1 MNFEQWAIAVIL
13 PVMLVAYASERFRIE
28 MVAMTGLAAA
38 YLAGVVPVQDVF
50 AGFASPAVIT
60 VVEVLLI
67 VSALSRARVV
77 DNFARRLILH
87 TRNETAVIG
96 ILCVTAAFV
105 SVFMNNIGALAL
117 IFPVALSVCRRLE
130 IPPARLLMPLSF
142 ATLLGGTCSLTGTPA
157 NLVVNQWKIAE
168 TGGSFGYF
176 ELALV
181 GGPVTLGGLAWIIL
195 AARRFFDAPE
205 TRAHATA
212 AAGPHEFLAEAV
224 IAPGSTLIGLHLP
237 DVERRYDVRIH
248 DVMRHGAHVFARRGG
263 IVLTDGDV
271 ILMEAESTRFE
282 QMGEERL
289 VADRTPEAPAERVEV
304 VVLPD
309 SLLLGSRIDDIEAF
323 ARHGVTVLGLASRRR
338 RIEGRFGDLQ
348 IGLGDVLILAGE
360 REALAEVLA
369 DCGLL
374 ELSAR
379 RPIRSGVRAV
389 PAVMFFTMG
398 ILLTAFEVVP
408 AQLAFGAVV
417 IAMIATGN
425 LNLRTALQ
433 DLNWSIVILLGCMI
447 PLGMAVEETGAAR
460 VLADGIIEYLPTT
473 SPLAVAGLVLLLTV
487 SITPFI
493 DNVSTAAIIS
503 PIAASL
509 AARTGM
515 AIEPLL
521 MAVAVGASL
530 DFLTPFGHHNNAVVM
545 GAGGY
550 RFSDFSRFGAPLLA
564 LSLAIAMAMLSWIV
578 LRPALQ

>member
-13 PVMLVAYASERFRIE
+13 PVMLIAYSSERFRIE
-28 MVAMTGLAAA
+28 LVAMTGLAAA

-50 AGFASPAVIT
+50 SGFASPAVIT

-67 VSALSRARVV
+67 VSALSRTRVV
-77 DNFARRLILH
+77 DSFARRLILR

-117 IFPVALSVCRRLE
+117 IFPVALSVCTRLE

-181 GGPVTLGGLAWIIL
+181 GGPVALGGLAWIIL

-205 TRAHATA
+205 TGAHAAA
-212 AAGPHEFLAEAV
+212 AAGPNEFLAEAV
-224 IAPGSTLIGLHLP
+224 IAPGSALIGLHLP
-237 DVERRYDVRIH
+237 EAERRYDVRIH
-248 DVMRHGAHVFARRGG
+248 DVMRHDAHVFARRGDIMLAEG
-263 IVLTDGDV
+263 DIV
-271 ILMEAESTRFE
+271 LMEAEPARLE
-282 QMGEERL
+282 QLGEEGL
-289 VADRTPEAPAERVEV
+289 VAGEAAIGSTERVEV
-304 VVLPD
+304 VVMPD
-309 SLLLGSRIDDIEAF
+309 SLLLGSRIDDVEAF
-323 ARHGVTVLGLASRRR
+323 ARHGLTVLGLASRRR
-338 RIEGRFGDLQ
+338 RIEGCFGDLQ
-348 IGLGDVLILAGE
+348 IGLGDVLMLAGT
-360 REALAEVLA
+360 REALAEALA

-374 ELSAR
+374 ALSAR
-379 RPIRSGVRAV
+379 RPGRPAARAA
-389 PAVMFFTMG
+389 PAVAFFAAG
-398 ILLTAFEVVP
+398 ILLTAFEIVP

-417 IAMIATGN
+417 IAMIVAGN
-425 LNLRTALQ
+425 LNLRDALQ
-433 DLNWSIVILLGCMI
+433 DLNWPIVILLGCMI
-447 PLGMAVEETGAAR
+447 PLGLAVEETGVAR
-460 VLADGIIEYLPTT
+460 ILANGIINYLPTT
-473 SPLAVAGLVLLLTV
+473 SPLAVVGLVLLLTV
-487 SITPFI
+487 GITPFI

-503 PIAASL
+503 PVAVGL
-509 AARTGM
+509 AVRTGM
-515 AIEPLL
+515 AVEPLL

-545 GAGGY
+545 GAAGY
-550 RFSDFSRFGAPLLA
+550 RFSDFPRFGAPLLA
-564 LSLAIAMAMLSWIV
+564 ISLLIAMAMLSWIV